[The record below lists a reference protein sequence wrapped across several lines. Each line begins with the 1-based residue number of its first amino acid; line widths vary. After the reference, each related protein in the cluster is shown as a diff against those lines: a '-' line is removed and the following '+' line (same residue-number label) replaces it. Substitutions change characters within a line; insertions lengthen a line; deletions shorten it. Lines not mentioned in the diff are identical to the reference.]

1 MGASNTRK
9 ACIGGLITYTTAN
22 GRTAWNI
29 IRQAA
34 LFVKGLVCCSVRV
47 VVLPK
52 ISLCCV
58 GFAPARRFCFPG
70 SRGWSTPPELR

>member
-58 GFAPARRFCFPG
+58 
-70 SRGWSTPPELR
+70 